1 MSMDLS
7 LFITQEGMDK
17 IQRRIGHLMNNERPE
32 VIKAVA
38 IAREFGDLSENA
50 EYKAAREKQRAIDA
64 EIDHLRKRAARLKV
78 VDTSAFPKDAI
89 RFGST
94 CETTDLD
101 NGEQIVFKVVGAD
114 ELNFCDDASVQ
125 AVSVISPIGKAL
137 LGKKPGEVTIFR
149 APMGERRLRV
159 DAVL

>member
-1 MSMDLS
+1 MDLS

-64 EIDHLRKRAARLKV
+64 EIDYLRKRAAYLKV
-78 VDTSAFPKDAI
+78 VDTSSFPKDAI
-89 RFGST
+89 RFGTS
-94 CETTDLD
+94 CHTTDMD
-101 NGEQIVFKVVGAD
+101 NGEELVFKVVGAD
-114 ELNFCDDASVQ
+114 ELNFCDDEGVQ

-137 LGKKPGEVTIFR
+137 LGKKPGEVCVFR
-149 APMGERRLRV
+149 APMGERHLRV
-159 DAVL
+159 DTIL